1 MKGDQKMKGMKPIRS
16 MRPLLLLWLLSLLMV
31 LPSCAFLSKE
41 GRVSQE
47 GKESR
52 ESQDK
57 GLNQNQN
64 HTNPSRDSL
73 STSST
78 SKDRTASYK
87 AVVRKHEEKLR
98 RITLKSGGRLQLP
111 HGSGFQGRYSSHG
124 GHGSH
129 SGPRGSRPHG
139 TKRGDNDKR
148 GDKRRPS
155 SVNLVGPDG
164 DVILFYKE
172 KSQQGEDK
180 IVIQECEVGSVID
193 KVSDCQRPHGALI
206 RKVPVSDFKRRLQS
220 VLRVDELPTLG
231 PKEARQVKA
240 YKEGMEAPSVHDLV
254 RQRDEAKEKV
264 SGIEKF
270 IEAYGE
276 ENAGSLIKQLA
287 TLRKNL
293 EELDSKIDKREFA
306 DAVSALNGVIESLVD
321 EVIGSPRMNTRLYSK
336 DKTGIEYSVLKAYV
350 RPTLSQYGFVPVSVG
365 SFIMGSPK
373 TEKDR
378 ESDET
383 PHKVKISKPF
393 EIGTT
398 EVTQWQ
404 WFVVTG
410 TNPSSFQKEEHCPE
424 SYMEQ
429 DGVSMCADHPVE
441 RVSWDDVREFI
452 REYNRR
458 AREPHGDKYEYRL
471 PTEAEWEFAARGG
484 AKAGTKTA
492 YSFGDNPSEL
502 KNYGWYRGNSG
513 SGKQSRQSRS
523 VALLR
528 PNPLGLYDVHGNVWE
543 WVEDWY
549 EREYSESWFGSVTD
563 PRGPINGSDRVI
575 RGGSWDNNARLLRS
589 SNRDYDRPD
598 DRWSGIGFNCG
609 FRLVRTPM

>member
-1 MKGDQKMKGMKPIRS
+1 MKGMKPMRS

-41 GRVSQE
+41 SRVNKE
-47 GKESR
+47 GKKSR

-64 HTNPSRDSL
+64 QNQNQNHTNPSGDSSASLSAFL

-78 SKDRTASYK
+78 SKDRAASYK
-87 AVVRKHEEKLR
+87 AVVRKHEEKMR

-139 TKRGDNDKR
+139 TKRGDSDKR

-180 IVIQECEVGSVID
+180 IVIQECEVGPAID
-193 KVSDCQRPHGALI
+193 KVSDCQRPHGAFI

-220 VLRVDELPTLG
+220 VLRVNELPTLG

-240 YKEGMEAPSVHDLV
+240 YKEGMEAPRFHDLV
-254 RQRDEAKEKV
+254 RQRDEAQEKV
-264 SGIEKF
+264 SGIEEF
-270 IEAYGE
+270 IEDYRE
-276 ENAGSLIKQLA
+276 ENAGSLIKKLA

-293 EELDSKIDKREFA
+293 EELDSKIDSKQEFA

-321 EVIGSPRMNTRLYSK
+321 EVIGSPRMKTRLYSK
-336 DKTGIEYSVLKAYV
+336 DKTGIEYSVLRAYV
-350 RPTLSQYGFVPVSVG
+350 RPTLSQYGFVPMSVG

-373 TEKDR
+373 TEK
-378 ESDET
+378 
-383 PHKVKISKPF
+383 
-393 EIGTT
+393 GTT

-410 TNPSSFQKEEHCPE
+410 TNPSKFQKEGYCPE

-441 RVSWDDVREFI
+441 RVSWEDVQEFI
-452 REYNRR
+452 NEYNRR
-458 AREPHGDKYEYRL
+458 ARESHGDKYEYRL

-523 VALLR
+523 VALLS

-563 PRGPINGSDRVI
+563 PRGPRSGSNRI
-575 RGGSWDNNARLLRS
+575 CTWWQLGHIARLLRS
-589 SNRDYDRPD
+589 SNRNYARPGG
-598 DRWSGIGFNCG
+598 RWRDIG

>member
-1 MKGDQKMKGMKPIRS
+1 MAKGGQELSKVPPKQKMKGDQKMKGMKPMRS

-41 GRVSQE
+41 SRMNKE
-47 GKESR
+47 GKVNR

-64 HTNPSRDSL
+64 HTNPSGDSSASLSAPL

-78 SKDRTASYK
+78 SEDRTASYK

-111 HGSGFQGRYSSHG
+111 HGSGFQGHYSSHG

-139 TKRGDNDKR
+139 TKRGDSDKR

-172 KSQQGEDK
+172 KSHQGEDK
-180 IVIQECEVGSVID
+180 IVIQECEVGSVINE
-193 KVSDCQRPHGALI
+193 VSDCQRPDGALI
-206 RKVPVSDFKRRLQS
+206 KKVPVSDFKRRLQS

-240 YKEGMEAPSVHDLV
+240 YKEGMEASSVHDLV

-276 ENAGSLIKQLA
+276 ENAGSLIKKIA
-287 TLRKNL
+287 ALRKNL
-293 EELDSKIDKREFA
+293 EELDSKLDSKQEFA

-350 RPTLSQYGFVPVSVG
+350 RPTLSQYGFVLVSVG

-373 TEKDR
+373 TEKGRD
-378 ESDET
+378 SDET
-383 PHKVKISKPF
+383 PHKVTISKPF

-404 WFVVTG
+404 WFVVMG
-410 TNPSSFQKEEHCPE
+410 TNPSKFQEKEHCPE

-441 RVSWDDVREFI
+441 RVSWNDVQEFI

-458 AREPHGDKYEYRL
+458 AKETTATNMNTVCPRKRSGNLQPGVVQKQAQKQPIPL
-471 PTEAEWEFAARGG
+471 VTILQNL
-484 AKAGTKTA
+484 KTM
-492 YSFGDNPSEL
+492 
-502 KNYGWYRGNSG
+502 
-513 SGKQSRQSRS
+513 
-523 VALLR
+523 V
-528 PNPLGLYDVHGNVWE
+528 
-543 WVEDWY
+543 
-549 EREYSESWFGSVTD
+549 
-563 PRGPINGSDRVI
+563 
-575 RGGSWDNNARLLRS
+575 
-589 SNRDYDRPD
+589 
-598 DRWSGIGFNCG
+598 GIGGTLDLANKADNQGPWHC
-609 FRLVRTPM
+609 

>member
-1 MKGDQKMKGMKPIRS
+1 MKGMKPIRS

-64 HTNPSRDSL
+64 QNQNQNHTNPSGDSSASLSAFL

-78 SKDRTASYK
+78 SKDRAASYK
-87 AVVRKHEEKLR
+87 AVVRKHEEKMR

-139 TKRGDNDKR
+139 TKRGDSDKR

-180 IVIQECEVGSVID
+180 IVIQECEVGPAID
-193 KVSDCQRPHGALI
+193 KVSDCQRPHGAFI

-220 VLRVDELPTLG
+220 VLRVNKLPTLG

-240 YKEGMEAPSVHDLV
+240 YREGIEGMEAPSHDLV
-254 RQRDEAKEKV
+254 RQRDEAQEKV

-276 ENAGSLIKQLA
+276 ENAGSLIKKLA

-293 EELDSKIDKREFA
+293 EELDSKIDSKQEFA

-321 EVIGSPRMNTRLYSK
+321 EVIGSPRVNTRLYSK
-336 DKTGIEYSVLKAYV
+336 DKTGIEYSVLRAYV
-350 RPTLSQYGFVPVSVG
+350 RLALSQYGFVPVSAG

-373 TEKDR
+373 TEKVR
-378 ESDET
+378 GSDET
-383 PHKVKISKPF
+383 PHKVTISKPF

-404 WFVVTG
+404 WFVVMG
-410 TNPSSFQKEEHCPE
+410 TNPSKFQEKEHCPE

-441 RVSWDDVREFI
+441 RVSWEDVQEFI
-452 REYNRR
+452 NEYNRR
-458 AREPHGDKYEYRL
+458 ARESHGDKYEYRL

-502 KNYGWYRGNSG
+502 KNYGWHQGNSG
-513 SGKQSRQSRS
+513 SGNQSRQSRS
-523 VALLR
+523 VGLLSS
-528 PNPLGLYDVHGNVWE
+528 NPLGLYDVHGNVWE

-549 EREYSESWFGSVTD
+549 EREYPEGPVTD
-563 PRGPINGSDRVI
+563 PRGPRSGSYRI
-575 RGGSWDNNARLLRS
+575 AWWRLERQRS
-589 SNRDYDRPD
+589 LPAL
-598 DRWSGIGFNCG
+598 
-609 FRLVRTPM
+609 FRSYQRSA

>member
-1 MKGDQKMKGMKPIRS
+1 MKGMKPIRS

-57 GLNQNQN
+57 GLNQN
-64 HTNPSRDSL
+64 HTNPSRDSSAPLPL

-78 SKDRTASYK
+78 PEDRTASYK
-87 AVVRKHEEKLR
+87 AVVRKHEEKMR

-111 HGSGFQGRYSSHG
+111 HGSGFQGHYSSHG

-129 SGPRGSRPHG
+129 SGPRGSRSHG
-139 TKRGDNDKR
+139 TKRGDNDK

-172 KSQQGEDK
+172 KSHQGEDK
-180 IVIQECEVGSVID
+180 IVIQECEVGSVINE
-193 KVSDCQRPHGALI
+193 VSDCQRPDGALI
-206 RKVPVSDFKRRLQS
+206 KKVPVSDFKRRLQS
-220 VLRVDELPTLG
+220 VLRVNELPTLS

-270 IEAYGE
+270 IDAYGE
-276 ENAGSLIKQLA
+276 ENAGSLIKKLTA
-287 TLRKNL
+287 LRKNL
-293 EELDSKIDKREFA
+293 EALDSKIDSKQEFA
-306 DAVSALNGVIESLVD
+306 DTVSALNGVIESLVD
-321 EVIGSPRMNTRLYSK
+321 EVIGSPRMKTRLYSK
-336 DKTGIEYSVLKAYV
+336 DKTGIEYSVLRAYV

-365 SFIMGSPK
+365 SFIMGGPK
-373 TEKDR
+373 TEKGRD
-378 ESDET
+378 SDET
-383 PHKVKISKPF
+383 PHKVTISKPF

-404 WFVVTG
+404 WFVVMG
-410 TNPSSFQKEEHCPE
+410 TNLSKFQEKEYCPE

-441 RVSWDDVREFI
+441 RVSWEDVQEFI
-452 REYNRR
+452 NEYNRR
-458 AREPHGDKYEYRL
+458 ARESHGDKYEYRL

-523 VALLR
+523 VALLS

-549 EREYSESWFGSVTD
+549 KRKYPEGPVTD
-563 PRGPINGSDRVI
+563 PRGPENGSNRIV
-575 RGGSWDNNARLLRS
+575 RGGGNDGARRYLRS
-589 SNRDYDRPD
+589 SNRSYDRPD
-598 DRWSGIGFNCG
+598 GRWCNIG